1 MDLSQY
7 TQYMVPLVIGFCMC
21 IGYVIKTSL
30 DFIPNKYI
38 PLIMLM
44 VGVVINVSLNEKIT
58 AEIVIAGALSGLA
71 SIGTHQTCKC
81 LNRGDSDDWGVVPVM
96 KTKQIKKTYKR
107 NKMKI
112 LKIDK

>member
-21 IGYVIKTSL
+21 IGYVIKKSL

-38 PLIMLM
+38 PLIVLI
-44 VGVVINVSLNEKIT
+44 VGIGLNILLSKKVT
-58 AEIVIAGALSGLA
+58 TKIVIAGALSGLA

-81 LNRGDSDDWGVVPVM
+81 LNNRRENYGDMTDEEKKKQQKQLDKDSDE
-96 KTKQIKKTYKR
+96 
-107 NKMKI
+107 
-112 LKIDK
+112 

>member
-58 AEIVIAGALSGLA
+58 AEIVIAGALSGLRA
-71 SIGTHQTCKC
+71 LVRIKHVNVWIAEEKAA
-81 LNRGDSDDWGVVPVM
+81 M

-112 LKIDK
+112 LKIDKWSNR

>member
-81 LNRGDSDDWGVVPVM
+81 LNRRREGCKENKAD
-96 KTKQIKKTYKR
+96 KIKVR
-107 NKMKI
+107 
-112 LKIDK
+112 

>member
-58 AEIVIAGALSGLA
+58 AEIVIAGSLSGLA
-71 SIGTHQTCKC
+71 SIVTHQTCKC
-81 LNRGDSDDWGVVPVM
+81 LNRRREVCNENKADKKDIQKKQDEDLKNWQM
-96 KTKQIKKTYKR
+96 K
-107 NKMKI
+107 
-112 LKIDK
+112 